1 MGNHMSNPSLRGK
14 KLRYAELQGIGV
26 SIIGKIGK
34 REEKSS
40 NFALGNSSEGLT
52 DRSNLVGTAGR

>member
-1 MGNHMSNPSLRGK
+1 MDNHVSNPSLRGK
-14 KLRYAELQGIGV
+14 KILYAELQGIGV

-34 REEKSS
+34 RAKNSS

-52 DRSNLVGTAGR
+52 DWNNLVGKAGR